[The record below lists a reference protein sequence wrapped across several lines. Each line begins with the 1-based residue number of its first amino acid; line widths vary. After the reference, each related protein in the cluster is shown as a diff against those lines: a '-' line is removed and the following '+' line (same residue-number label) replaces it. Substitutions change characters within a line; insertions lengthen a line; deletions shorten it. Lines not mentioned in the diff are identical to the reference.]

1 MQRRELAVAVR
12 SAAGSG
18 RSRLGLVPV
27 ACAPRVPPLPELRR
41 RPVVRG
47 SGETAPVAAS
57 SLAAPA
63 SAVGRAGALA
73 DLPDGLRK
81 LIIGCAFVLSLV
93 FAACAGVVVATALS
107 GPVETRTAVVLSG
120 QSLWDIAQDTGASDV
135 AEAVAQI
142 RELNGLEDSV
152 VYPGQSLLVPVS

>member
-1 MQRRELAVAVR
+1 M
-12 SAAGSG
+12 AGSG
-18 RSRLGLVPV
+18 RSRLGLVAV
-27 ACAPRVPPLPELRR
+27 SCAPRLSPLPELRR

-47 SGETAPVAAS
+47 AGKAAPAAAS

-63 SAVGRAGALA
+63 SAVGHAGALA
-73 DLPDGLRK
+73 DLPNGLRQ

-93 FAACAGVVVATALS
+93 FAACVGVVVATTLS

-120 QSLWDIAQDTGASDV
+120 QSLWDIAQDTGARDV